1 MGLET
6 NSETEASKKRPV
18 TVTVRADLLDQV
30 RTLDLNA
37 SQAAEDGMKAA
48 VKRAREQAWL
58 SESADAIRAYNE
70 RIATTGML
78 ITPSWLKG

>member
-1 MGLET
+1 MRLET
-6 NSETEASKKRPV
+6 NFEAETTKKRPV

-48 VKRAREQAWL
+48 VKRAKEQAWL
-58 SESADAIRAYNE
+58 SQSADAIRAYNE
-70 RIATTGML
+70 RVATTGML
-78 ITPSWLKG
+78 LTPPWLKG

>member
-1 MGLET
+1 MRLET
-6 NSETEASKKRPV
+6 NSETETSKKRPV

-48 VKRAREQAWL
+48 VKRAQEQAWL